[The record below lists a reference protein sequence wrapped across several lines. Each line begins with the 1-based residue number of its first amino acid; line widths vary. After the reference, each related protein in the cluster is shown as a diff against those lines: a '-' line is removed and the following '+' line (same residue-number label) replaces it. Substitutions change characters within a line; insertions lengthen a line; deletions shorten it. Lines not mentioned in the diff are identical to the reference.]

1 MSKDGEEPTKCFYK
15 FEDMA
20 ELLDRTSLGLR
31 KKQIT
36 SGLRYQK
43 TADFIFKS
51 AVFCFE
57 CIFSEYNNGKNIK
70 IT

>member
-1 MSKDGEEPTKCFYK
+1 MLKNGDKFFIDKVKRNGMSKDGEEPTKCFYK

-36 SGLRYQK
+36 SGL
-43 TADFIFKS
+43 
-51 AVFCFE
+51 
-57 CIFSEYNNGKNIK
+57 
-70 IT
+70 